1 MKLLLR
7 SVFVAV
13 LLSATVHAQ
22 TVDAA
27 FCSKNIH
34 DEVRAFC
41 QDLVLYQTHVN
52 SELKADGSRNPGD
65 WTDDLNHLDLADPRA
80 AFSATT
86 ALSAS
91 TALNDAAV
99 GIAQSASQ
107 IGIPS
112 GIVQSPDQQTG
123 PGGGTS
129 GTTSLISKAGSAA
142 LLSLALNTG
151 ALTQSVNGATSTI
164 TTNGDQIFRAIT
176 RNEPDCLVNCQ
187 NSDWFEQNVLG
198 GINLSATFSL
208 AQQSTTTTATSGQ
221 ASGTSTVQVSSVTIP
236 TGAGKLSG
244 ITVKYRVLNRFD
256 PRSDKFRQAWDAAL
270 AKSTTISSALK
281 AVGDATDPV
290 TQALMAKATPLD
302 REKIYS
308 VAKSDPS
315 GKALAESFSVYFQDA
330 VKPVI
335 EGGGLDTSI
344 ATVMKDRAVYA
355 DAWRTVL
362 ENAAGTLISFQYS
375 YNKPVNQPQTH
386 DLTLIGGYNFKT
398 AGMLTFNGAVSLYSG
413 SLPAGANY
421 GRVHFGQVSGEYD
434 QTFNTSGQLQG
445 QLSLAGYWQYQPNPS
460 ILNIP
465 AGTVAPGTSIPL
477 PNGTQEFVGTAG
489 SLWVTQ
495 AKITMKGAGGI
506 NIPIGVSWSNKTDLL
521 QGSKV
526 GAQVGISYNFSSLG
540 QLF

>member
-236 TGAGKLSG
+236 
-244 ITVKYRVLNRFD
+244 
-256 PRSDKFRQAWDAAL
+256 
-270 AKSTTISSALK
+270 
-281 AVGDATDPV
+281 
-290 TQALMAKATPLD
+290 
-302 REKIYS
+302 KI
-308 VAKSDPS
+308 
-315 GKALAESFSVYFQDA
+315 G
-330 VKPVI
+330 
-335 EGGGLDTSI
+335 
-344 ATVMKDRAVYA
+344 RAHV
-355 DAWRTVL
+355 
-362 ENAAGTLISFQYS
+362 
-375 YNKPVNQPQTH
+375 
-386 DLTLIGGYNFKT
+386 
-398 AGMLTFNGAVSLYSG
+398 
-413 SLPAGANY
+413 
-421 GRVHFGQVSGEYD
+421 
-434 QTFNTSGQLQG
+434 
-445 QLSLAGYWQYQPNPS
+445 
-460 ILNIP
+460 
-465 AGTVAPGTSIPL
+465 
-477 PNGTQEFVGTAG
+477 
-489 SLWVTQ
+489 
-495 AKITMKGAGGI
+495 
-506 NIPIGVSWSNKTDLL
+506 
-521 QGSKV
+521 
-526 GAQVGISYNFSSLG
+526 
-540 QLF
+540 

>member
-1 MKLLLR
+1 MKLLFR
-7 SVFVAV
+7 SVFVATV
-13 LLSATVHAQ
+13 LSTTVHAQ
-22 TVDAA
+22 NADRE
-27 FCSKNIH
+27 FCSKYVPH
-34 DEVRAFC
+34 DVSAFC
-41 QDLVLYQTHVN
+41 HDLALYQTHVN

-65 WTDDLNHLDLADPRA
+65 WTDDLNHLDLSDPRA
-80 AFSATT
+80 APKAITAMSASAALNTT
-86 ALSAS
+86 AVS
-91 TALNDAAV
+91 
-99 GIAQSASQ
+99 IAQNASQ

-151 ALTQSVNGATSTI
+151 ALTQSVNGATSTL
-164 TTNGDQIFRAIT
+164 TTNADQIFRAIT
-176 RNEPDCLVNCQ
+176 RNEPDCLVNCK
-187 NSDWFEQNVLG
+187 NSDWFESNVLG
-198 GINLSATFSL
+198 GINLSGTFSL
-208 AQQSTTTTATSGQ
+208 AQQSTTTTDTSGQ
-221 ASGTSTVQVSSVTIP
+221 ASGTSAVQVSSVAIP

-256 PRSDKFRQAWDAAL
+256 PRSGQFKDAWNQAL
-270 AKSTTISSALK
+270 AKSTTIQSALK

-290 TQALMAKATPLD
+290 TEALIAKAAPLD
-302 REKIYS
+302 RQKIYRAA
-308 VAKSDPS
+308 VSDPS
-315 GKALAESFSVYFQDA
+315 GKALGSYYSDYFRDATLPLVAEDGVA
-330 VKPVI
+330 
-335 EGGGLDTSI
+335 TSI
-344 ATVMKDRAVYA
+344 ATVMRNRAVYA

-362 ENAAGTLISFQYS
+362 ANAAGTLLSFQYS

-386 DLTLIGGYNFKT
+386 DLTLISGYNFKT
-398 AGMLTFNGAVSLYSG
+398 SGMLTFNGAVSLYSG
-413 SLPAGANY
+413 SLPVGANY
-421 GRVHFGQVSGEYD
+421 GRVHFGQVSGEYE

-495 AKITMKGAGGI
+495 AKITVKGSGGI

-540 QLF
+540 QIF